1 MIKVLLL
8 DDHLMFLDSFKTTL
22 NCEGSFNVVAE
33 SSTARGALQ
42 LAEQKSPDLLVV
54 DLMLTDGDGISFTR
68 ELSRRGISAPVML
81 LTMHRNWLFVRDAL
95 DNGVRGYALKDQPLT
110 EILQAMRVVA
120 GHGQYLAPA
129 LEPILDPAFFH
140 PDGQSSSQALD
151 QLTHREREVFFRIID
166 GANSR
171 DIARSLSISLKTI
184 ETHRT
189 RINRKLGVHSPAQL
203 IRLAA
208 LMGLLPRNTS
218 RDLEDVP
225 AVPTQPGVQAAPP
238 PGNGTM

>member
-1 MIKVLLL
+1 MIRVQLL
-8 DDHLMFLDSFKTTL
+8 DDHLMFMDSFKMTL
-22 NCEGSFNVVAE
+22 ACEGSFNVVGE
-33 SSTARGALQ
+33 SSTTRGALQ
-42 LAEQKSPDLLVV
+42 IAEQKTPDLLVV

-68 ELSRRGISAPVML
+68 ELSRRGVSSPVML

-120 GHGQYLAPA
+120 AHGQYLAPA
-129 LEPILDPAFFH
+129 LEPILDPSFFH
-140 PDGQSSSQALD
+140 GDGQSSSQALD

-208 LMGLLPRNTS
+208 LMGLLPRNATS
-218 RDLEDVP
+218 DLATVP
-225 AVPTQPGVQAAPP
+225 SLPSEPPVVAV
-238 PGNGTM
+238 PGNGTL